1 MSARP
6 STVPDRLTPAQDRIL
21 HKIANGLDTEATVL
35 ALNTTRGTVRVPV
48 PSMSRWLGV
57 SGRAALTALRDS
69 AFSDVTQTV
78 IPLRR
83 TWNVEQAVGYLH
95 STSLAAP
102 HLFMERRDNFESA
115 VKTVLAEYAAGD
127 VLTED
132 TAFAVLTA
140 QRPSS
145 REGR

>member
-35 ALNTTRGTVRVPV
+35 AISITRGTVSVPV
-48 PSMSRWLGV
+48 SSMSP
-57 SGRAALTALRDS
+57 
-69 AFSDVTQTV
+69 QTV
-78 IPLRR
+78 ITVRR
-83 TWNVEQAVGYLH
+83 TWNVEQVVGYLY
-95 STSLAAP
+95 STLLAAP
-102 HLFMERRDNFESA
+102 LLFMERRDNYESA

-132 TAFAVLTA
+132 NAFAVLTA